1 MPRHCSS
8 RSKPTTFLKG
18 RREIKC
24 SLQLPSDVQ
33 MGNGS
38 ITHISIPSDMQD
50 GMQSV
55 FFVDVGVFLIVL
67 LLLVLIS
74 FKPSAFPCPP
84 HLHREPQSPS
94 LQWRKNTDFNSES
107 SQSLS
112 SDKVAAVGSGPH
124 KDSSYSASH
133 ISQYLSWD
141 AHGVQPG
148 KEPLQISLYD
158 TFKISIFLQTPIQG
172 ICCSTRRQLQR
183 Y

>member
-1 MPRHCSS
+1 MEAS
-8 RSKPTTFLKG
+8 
-18 RREIKC
+18 
-24 SLQLPSDVQ
+24 
-33 MGNGS
+33 
-38 ITHISIPSDMQD
+38 HISAYPLTCKMGCNRFSLSMWEY
-50 GMQSV
+50 
-55 FFVDVGVFLIVL
+55 FWLFCCCWFWFLSNHL
-67 LLLVLIS
+67 R
-74 FKPSAFPCPP
+74 FPVPP

-94 LQWRKNTDFNSES
+94 LQCRKNTDFNSES